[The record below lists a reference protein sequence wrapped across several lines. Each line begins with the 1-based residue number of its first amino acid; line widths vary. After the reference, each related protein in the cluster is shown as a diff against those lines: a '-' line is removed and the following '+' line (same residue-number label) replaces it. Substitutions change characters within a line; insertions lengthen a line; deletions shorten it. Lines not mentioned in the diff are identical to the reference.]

1 MEPLEL
7 EIHKKYIERLN
18 VSFQTT
24 ETKINTLEQ
33 LAFKYDLFFLDAFGT
48 LYNQN
53 HYVYPGA
60 LEMVRYLRQKGK
72 TIRLLTNAASQP
84 VVKLLKELWVMG
96 FDFLHEEV
104 VTSGDLLTL
113 ENQKQNIQE
122 AFYLG
127 RETGVAFL
135 EAAGITFSENPKY
148 PVVILSNVVREVE
161 LREKAIEIL
170 KRPNS
175 KLIVL
180 NPDPWAPSI
189 DGSRKPV
196 SGAFAYY
203 LIQQTNAEVIYLGK
217 PFTIIFSEALKKF
230 PKSTKA
236 IMIGDSLGTDVLGA
250 CAAGIDS
257 ALILGRNTPKESV
270 AEDEVKL
277 GIRPTYYLS
286 L

>member
-33 LAFKYDLFFLDAFGT
+33 SAFKYDLFFLDAFGT
-48 LYNQN
+48 IYNQN

-127 RETGVAFL
+127 RE
-135 EAAGITFSENPKY
+135 
-148 PVVILSNVVREVE
+148 VE

-217 PFTIIFSEALKKF
+217 PFTTIFSEALKKF

-277 GIRPTYYLS
+277 GIRPTYYLNI
-286 L
+286 